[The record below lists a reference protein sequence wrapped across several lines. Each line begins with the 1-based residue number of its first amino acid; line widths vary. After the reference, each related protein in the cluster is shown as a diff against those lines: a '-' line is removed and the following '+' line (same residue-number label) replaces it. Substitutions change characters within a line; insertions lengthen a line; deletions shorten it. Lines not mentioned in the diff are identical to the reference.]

1 MYYCMRMPSVGRYGR
16 CAVAHRPVHLA
27 HVPHVRPVRVDVRL
41 RPRVRRHAVRP
52 IANPLPLAEVQCG
65 PVKHVTVP
73 HREAVRDAHGQPADK
88 HARQMLRGPEV
99 VVVQML
105 RGQHARHEAGV
116 VRVQKRGKDDLLAA
130 CVKVRPQCVDLGPDG
145 ARTGGAAVQRH
156 PVDAVRLGV
165 DNRAQ
170 KLLQIEAEYHQ
181 VQYQRV
187 AQHEQ
192 MDVARL
198 LICAPQPTKDASTN
212 ARNVY
217 LATFLLTSA
226 YASGQLASMHLRMQ
240 QYRSR
245 RLAIMS
251 MKMAKSQSIRC
262 KNCVALAMMVKPNMN
277 SSFISSELCSVFG
290 YGTCFGNGVYMA
302 LPSSSPLLSGLL
314 LRCCAPAVPLAAS
327 AWDPA

>member
-1 MYYCMRMPSVGRYGR
+1 MASVGRYGR
-16 CAVAHRPVHLA
+16 CAVAHGPVHLA

-41 RPRVRRHAVRP
+41 GPRVRRHAVRP

-116 VRVQKRGKDDLLAA
+116 VRVQQRGKDDLLAA

-165 DNRAQ
+165 DDRAQ

-198 LICAPQPTKDASTN
+198 LVDLCAAANEGREHKRKERVLGHLFAYVRVRFRAVGIDAPQDAAVQEPP
-212 ARNVY
+212 ARHNVDED
-217 LATFLLTSA
+217 
-226 YASGQLASMHLRMQ
+226 G
-240 QYRSR
+240 
-245 RLAIMS
+245 
-251 MKMAKSQSIRC
+251 
-262 KNCVALAMMVKPNMN
+262 
-277 SSFISSELCSVFG
+277 
-290 YGTCFGNGVYMA
+290 
-302 LPSSSPLLSGLL
+302 
-314 LRCCAPAVPLAAS
+314 
-327 AWDPA
+327 